1 MQTSRQSDVQPAL
14 TSQNGARRARRGGSL
29 LVPLSRSSREAIR
42 TNLWALPSFMIV
54 LVLGLFAV
62 TYRVDLEADAGR
74 LGLPYWVSS
83 GGPDVARQIL
93 IAIAAAVITVAGV
106 VFSITI
112 LVLQLASQ
120 QFGPR
125 MLRNFI
131 RDLGTQASLGAFVAT
146 FVYSIL
152 ALEVVTDPPQS
163 FVPHLSTSVAVGLV
177 LIDLGVFIYFIDH
190 VASSIQLTSVVS
202 GIAQDFRTTLAQLQA
217 DEWQLVQLGADEDDF
232 ATLTRTANQGDSIAA
247 QESGF
252 LQAVGYKHLV
262 AIATQSDA
270 VIRLLHRPGH
280 FVVAGQPL
288 ARVIPPQAV
297 GPVSRALVRTHLV
310 GPNRTLT
317 QDPGFA
323 IDQLVEVALR
333 ALSPAVNDTFTA
345 LNCIDWLGD
354 CLCHAYSQRLP
365 SGIYCDANGNVRV
378 IEPVIT
384 YERLLKSATDKIRQA
399 GRGMPAILIRQLE
412 NMQKVMTRVSTPG
425 QREVV
430 LHHARMVLSASEES
444 VREESDRRDVQAAY
458 DLLLAISSDMWDG

>member
-1 MQTSRQSDVQPAL
+1 MVVLVVGMFIVTLNADLA
-14 TSQNGARRARRGGSL
+14 AAGGRL
-29 LVPLSRSSREAIR
+29 
-42 TNLWALPSFMIV
+42 ALP
-54 LVLGLFAV
+54 L
-62 TYRVDLEADAGR
+62 
-74 LGLPYWVSS
+74 WVSS

-106 VFSITI
+106 LFSITI

-131 RDLGTQASLGAFVAT
+131 RDIGTQISLGAFVAT

-152 ALEVVTDPPQS
+152 ALQAVSDPPQS
-163 FVPHLSTSVAVGLV
+163 FVPHLSTTVAVGLV
-177 LIDLGVFIYFIDH
+177 LVDLGVLIYFIDH

-217 DEWQLVQLGADEDDF
+217 DEWQLVHLRAEEEDFD
-232 ATLTRTANQGDSIAA
+232 ALTRSAELGDSIAA

-252 LQAVGYKHLV
+252 LQAVGYKRLV
-262 AIATQSDA
+262 AIATESDA

-288 ARVIPPQAV
+288 ARVIPRQAV

-354 CLCHAYSQRLP
+354 CLCHAYAQRLP
-365 SGIYCDANGNVRV
+365 SGIYCDAEGNVRV

-384 YERLLKSATDKIRQA
+384 HERLLKGATDKIRQA

-412 NMQKVMTRVSTPG
+412 HMQKVMTQVSTPG
-425 QREVV
+425 QREAV
-430 LHHARMVLSASEES
+430 LHHASIVLRASEES
-444 VREESDRRDVQAAY
+444 VSEESDRRDVQAAY
-458 DLLLAISSDMWDG
+458 ERLLAITNDLWEG

>member
-1 MQTSRQSDVQPAL
+1 MVVLVVGMFIVTLNADLA
-14 TSQNGARRARRGGSL
+14 AAGGRL
-29 LVPLSRSSREAIR
+29 
-42 TNLWALPSFMIV
+42 ALP
-54 LVLGLFAV
+54 L
-62 TYRVDLEADAGR
+62 
-74 LGLPYWVSS
+74 WVSS

-106 VFSITI
+106 LFSITI

-131 RDLGTQASLGAFVAT
+131 RDIGTQISLGAFVAT

-152 ALEVVTDPPQS
+152 ALQAVSDPPQS
-163 FVPHLSTSVAVGLV
+163 FVPHLSTTVAVGLV
-177 LIDLGVFIYFIDH
+177 LVDLGVLIYFIDH

-217 DEWQLVQLGADEDDF
+217 DEWQLVHLRAEEEDFD
-232 ATLTRTANQGDSIAA
+232 ALTRSAELGDSIAA

-252 LQAVGYKHLV
+252 LQAVGYKRLV
-262 AIATQSDA
+262 AIATESDA

-288 ARVIPPQAV
+288 ARVIPRQAV

-354 CLCHAYSQRLP
+354 CLCHAYAQRLP
-365 SGIYCDANGNVRV
+365 SGIYCDAEGNVRV

-384 YERLLKSATDKIRQA
+384 HERLLKGATDKIRQA

-412 NMQKVMTRVSTPG
+412 HMQKVMTQVSTPG
-425 QREVV
+425 QREAV
-430 LHHARMVLSASEES
+430 LHHASIVLRASEES
-444 VREESDRRDVQAAY
+444 VSEESDRRDVQAAY
-458 DLLLAISSDMWDG
+458 ERLLAITSDLWEG

>member
-1 MQTSRQSDVQPAL
+1 M
-14 TSQNGARRARRGGSL
+14 
-29 LVPLSRSSREAIR
+29 LVATYNLDAEA
-42 TNLWALPSFMIV
+42 A
-54 LVLGLFAV
+54 
-62 TYRVDLEADAGR
+62 AGR

-131 RDLGTQASLGAFVAT
+131 RDIGTQASLGAFVAT
-146 FVYSIL
+146 FVYSVL
-152 ALEVVTDPPQS
+152 ALQAVSDPPHQ
-163 FVPHLSTSVAVGLV
+163 FVPHLSATVAVGLALV
-177 LIDLGVFIYFIDH
+177 DLGVLIYFIDH

-217 DEWQLVQLGADEDDF
+217 DEWQLVQLGADDDGF
-232 ATLTRTANQGDSIAA
+232 DALTHTADRGDSIAA

-252 LQAVGYKHLV
+252 LQAVGYKRLV

-280 FVVAGQPL
+280 FVVTGQPL
-288 ARVIPPQAV
+288 ARVIPPRAV

-365 SGIYCDANGNVRV
+365 SGIYCDARGHIRL
-378 IEPVIT
+378 IEPGIT
-384 YERLLKSATDKIRQA
+384 YERLLKGATDKIRQA
-399 GRGMPAILIRQLE
+399 ARGMPAIFIRQLE
-412 NMQKVMTRVSTPG
+412 SMQKVMTLVSTPG
-425 QREVV
+425 QREAV
-430 LHHARMVLSASEES
+430 LHHARIVLGASEES
-444 VREESDRRDVQAAY
+444 VNAESDRRDVQAAY
-458 DLLLAISSDMWDG
+458 DLLLAISSDLWDG